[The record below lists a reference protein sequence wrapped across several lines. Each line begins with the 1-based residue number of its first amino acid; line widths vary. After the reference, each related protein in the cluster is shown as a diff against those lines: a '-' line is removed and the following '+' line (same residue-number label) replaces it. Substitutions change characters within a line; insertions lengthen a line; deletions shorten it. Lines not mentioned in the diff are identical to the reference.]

1 MSLWLPDEQL
11 FTETHVCPWWGAG
24 HTMIVQYKCTQQVS
38 WYTPTIPALSRL
50 SMRLARVDS
59 KPLTLENQKLK
70 QMPFLF

>member
-1 MSLWLPDEQL
+1 
-11 FTETHVCPWWGAG
+11 
-24 HTMIVQYKCTQQVS
+24 MIVQYKCTQQVS
-38 WYTPTIPALSRL
+38 WYTPTIPALNRL